1 MKTDLKPNIKNFTL
15 HQLSTWLKSHG
26 IKPYRA
32 KQIFQWVYV
41 RQVESF
47 DAMTDL
53 AKNRREFLST
63 HFAID
68 GLDETRVETST
79 DGSKKYLFRL
89 HDGEYM
95 ETVLIPEKK
104 HYTLCISCQVGC
116 AQGCKFCLTAQGG
129 FVRNLKLGEITGQ
142 VLHVKKALSAKKPL
156 ANIVFMGMGEPLANY
171 ENVINAANII
181 TDAKY
186 GMQFSNRKVT
196 ISTAGII
203 SKLSGLGQDTKV
215 NLAVSLNAA
224 DNDTRSKLMPVNNRY
239 PLEKLI
245 HECKKYSLATRR
257 KITFEYILLKNI
269 NDSMEDA
276 KGLAKLLGSI
286 KAKVNLIPFNEY
298 STSNF
303 ARPDESVVDMF
314 CDILSKNGLTAMVRR
329 SKGEDISAA
338 CGQLRVNT
346 QGEAP

>member
-276 KGLAKLLGSI
+276 EGLAKLLGSI

>member
-53 AKNRREFLST
+53 AKNRRELLST
-63 HFAID
+63 HFSID

-142 VLHVKKALSAKKPL
+142 VLHVKKVLSAKKPL

-196 ISTAGII
+196 ISTAGIV

-276 KGLAKLLGSI
+276 EGLAKLLGSI

-303 ARPDESVVDMF
+303 ARPDESVIDMF

>member
-32 KQIFQWVYV
+32 KQIFQWVYI

-53 AKNRREFLST
+53 AKSRREFLST

-89 HDGEYM
+89 HDGEYI

-104 HYTLCISCQVGC
+104 YYTLCISCQVGC
-116 AQGCKFCLTAQGG
+116 AQGCKFCLTARGG

-142 VLHVKKALSAKKPL
+142 VLHVKKALGAKKSL

-181 TDAKY
+181 TDGKY

-196 ISTAGII
+196 ISTAGIV

-224 DNDTRSKLMPVNNRY
+224 DNDTRNKLMPVNNRY

-245 HECKKYSLATRR
+245 DECRKYSLATRR

-276 KGLAKLLGSI
+276 KGLARLLGSI

-298 STSNF
+298 SRSNF
-303 ARPDESVVDMF
+303 ARPDESVIDMF
-314 CDILSKNGLTAMVRR
+314 CDILSKNGLAAMVRR

-346 QGEAP
+346 HGEAP